1 MVPEQASLLWFASS
15 CCEVSAPGG
24 DTNSIR
30 DVSLSVCV
38 LSVALLVSCAGEA
51 WAGVV
56 DEVVGETSTPID
68 VVALV
73 VVVVVIDLD
82 NDRLNFSTTKSS
94 TSTHRDARS
103 YTWYALEPAS

>member
-1 MVPEQASLLWFASS
+1 MWFASS
-15 CCEVSAPGG
+15 CCEVSTPGG

-38 LSVALLVSCAGEA
+38 LSVALLVSCAGEVWVGGA
-51 WAGVV
+51 

-73 VVVVVIDLD
+73 IVVVVIDLD
-82 NDRLNFSTTKSS
+82 NDMLKFSTMKSS

>member
-1 MVPEQASLLWFASS
+1 M
-15 CCEVSAPGG
+15 
-24 DTNSIR
+24 
-30 DVSLSVCV
+30 
-38 LSVALLVSCAGEA
+38 LSVALLGSCAGEA
-51 WAGVV
+51 WAGGA
-56 DEVVGETSTPID
+56 DEVLGETSTPID

-82 NDRLNFSTTKSS
+82 NDRLKFLTTKSS